1 MMMVAKP
8 LSCQDGTPIQ
18 EAGSMI
24 LVVDDDGIMREIV
37 SNMIRDA
44 GFPVREASSAEEA
57 LELLQQETFT
67 LAILDIRMPGMGG
80 RGFLERYRDI
90 APALDVVILT
100 AHPTYDTAVMS
111 LSGGADAPA
120 IEYLEKPVDGRK
132 LISVVQALA
141 AQIELGPWRIDR
153 IRKIPY
159 YNDKEFH
166 LAPQLVTILEYFMRH
181 PNQRYD
187 YPHIAL
193 MLTGQKL
200 DRAEAKAMLKSQMWR
215 LRNTLD
221 EVSGEKDVIDSIN
234 EQGFCLAI
242 KPRLA

>member
-1 MMMVAKP
+1 MMVAMP
-8 LSCQDGTPIQ
+8 LAVRTAPPQ

-24 LVVDDDGIMREIV
+24 LVVDDDEIMREIV

-44 GFPVREASSAEEA
+44 GFGVREAGTAEEA
-57 LELLQQETFT
+57 LGMLTTESFSLV
-67 LAILDIRMPGMGG
+67 ILDIRMPGIGG

-90 APALDVVILT
+90 APSLDVIVLT
-100 AHPTYDTAVMS
+100 AHPAYDTAVFS

-120 IEYLEKPVDGRK
+120 IEYLEKPVDTRK
-132 LISVVQALA
+132 LISVVSALT

-166 LAPQLVTILEYFMRH
+166 LAPQLVQIFEYFLRH

-193 MLTGQKL
+193 MLTSQKM
-200 DRAEAKAMLKSQMWR
+200 DRVEAKAMLKSQMWR

-221 EVSGEKDVIDSIN
+221 EVSGERDVIDSIN